1 MSLQLYPTT
10 LDYRTDVLSRATTP
24 GGYIECQEISYI
36 PSSQDGS
43 LTQESAVLQWHYL
56 QKEAAQKA
64 GFDLINSGTLTKAR
78 LEKVGYVD
86 VVFKELALPI
96 GPWPAD
102 PTLKAA
108 GYHQLC
114 AMLKGLEGI
123 SLRFF
128 TRYLGW
134 TAQEVEIL
142 VAKVRAEWRKPS
154 IHSYWPL

>member
-1 MSLQLYPTT
+1 M
-10 LDYRTDVLSRATTP
+10 
-24 GGYIECQEISYI
+24 
-36 PSSQDGS
+36 
-43 LTQESAVLQWHYL
+43 
-56 QKEAAQKA
+56 
-64 GFDLINSGTLTKAR
+64 
-78 LEKVGYVD
+78 GYVD
-86 VVFKELALPI
+86 VVIKELALPI

-102 PTLKAA
+102 QTLKAA

-114 AMLKGLEGI
+114 AMLKGLAGI

-154 IHSYWPL
+154 LHSYWPL